1 VNISA
6 GKELFGQAQKNPRK
20 EETVSEHNLQN
31 LFPNMEKIFSNKGEK
46 RRKKLTNS
54 SRVIIIEPVIS
65 DTKSAK
71 QESWK
76 GIL

>member
-1 VNISA
+1 LVRRKKIQ
-6 GKELFGQAQKNPRK
+6 EK

>member
-1 VNISA
+1 MVRRKKIQ
-6 GKELFGQAQKNPRK
+6 EK

>member
-1 VNISA
+1 MVRRKKIQ
-6 GKELFGQAQKNPRK
+6 EK

-46 RRKKLTNS
+46 RRKKLINS